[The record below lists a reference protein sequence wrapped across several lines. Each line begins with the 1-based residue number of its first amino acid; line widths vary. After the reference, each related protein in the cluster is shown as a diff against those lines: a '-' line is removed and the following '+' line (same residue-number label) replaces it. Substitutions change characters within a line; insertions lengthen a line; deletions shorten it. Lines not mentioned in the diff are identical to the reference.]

1 MKKNSELVLIEKK
14 IEKIEERA
22 AKNLRKA
29 WVDDGEWEELYANHK
44 RYWNQVKSEIEKI
57 YAQ

>member
-14 IEKIEERA
+14 IQKIEERA

-44 RYWNQVKSEIEKI
+44 RYWNQVK
-57 YAQ
+57 